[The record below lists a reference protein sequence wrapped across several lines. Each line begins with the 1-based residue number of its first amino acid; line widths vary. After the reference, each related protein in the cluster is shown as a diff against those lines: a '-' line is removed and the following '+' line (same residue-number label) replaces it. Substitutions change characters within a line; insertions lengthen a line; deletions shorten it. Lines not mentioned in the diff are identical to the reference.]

1 MSEIYT
7 KMYTEVRGSFTN
19 ENIIVL
25 NRRYTREQIR
35 TAMEEQSF
43 NYGKEWIDEVVTK
56 GIYIQ
61 EGENIVIKCK
71 GDECSIQ
78 SGYTPYRAGYSIS
91 YIHKKDKVELY
102 SNATF
107 KRIYHYTILDILFS
121 MVDKYQEFIC
131 SFIKDDQEN

>member
-7 KMYTEVRGSFTN
+7 KMYIEVRGSFTN

-102 SNATF
+102 PNATF

>member
-1 MSEIYT
+1 
-7 KMYTEVRGSFTN
+7 
-19 ENIIVL
+19 
-25 NRRYTREQIR
+25 
-35 TAMEEQSF
+35 MEEQSF

-102 SNATF
+102 PNATF